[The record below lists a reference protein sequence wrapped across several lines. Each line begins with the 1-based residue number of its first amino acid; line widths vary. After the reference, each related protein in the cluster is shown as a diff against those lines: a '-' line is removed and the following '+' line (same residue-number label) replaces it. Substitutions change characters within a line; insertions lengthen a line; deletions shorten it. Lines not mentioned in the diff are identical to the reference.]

1 MKKLFLLLSL
11 VLATSGFTE
20 AKGLECKSE
29 VTSISKLNSEEG
41 YDTYWYRI
49 DLDKGRVLYNSI
61 GQSYLTKLQDLIADK
76 LRGDIS
82 KLYWRENKSIEVE
95 LDRQTLEMI
104 KLKISYKCTPMTE
117 DQVIRK
123 RDAYFQEIRK
133 KNKI

>member
-29 VTSISKLNSEEG
+29 VTSISKINSEEG

-82 KLYWRENKSIEVE
+82 KLYWRENKSMEVR
-95 LDRQTLEMI
+95 LDRQSLIMTKQNL
-104 KLKISYKCTPMTE
+104 SYKCATMTE
-117 DQVIRK
+117 DQAVRK
-123 RDAYFQEIRK
+123 RDAYFKEILK